1 MSASQRYLFKH
12 SSGMY
17 HLVLK
22 VPIDLQLT
30 LGLKWIRRSLKTSNL
45 QDATILLNTHLSKLK
60 SSFTLLRTGVLDAD
74 QIIALKAS
82 LVPCKPLENKT
93 NASLSLGELIDKY
106 ILEHSVNWATSTT
119 KSFNN
124 KFEAMIK
131 TVPSD
136 GNIDGYN
143 RDSYIAYRN
152 ELAKQGYSSKSI
164 NDRMNLLSSLL
175 KWGVRNGYVERN
187 NAEGLQVKL
196 DKPADEQRKIFEP
209 DDLKRIINNLPKNDR
224 CPWMF
229 WIPMIAMYSGMRREE
244 ICQLRKVDVV
254 QVDEVWCFKIVG
266 DSQAG
271 LTVKTASSSRIVP
284 VHPKLIELGLLE
296 HVQLQQPKDN
306 LWGFKRYKNQSEYG
320 KKFGNWF
327 STFNRE
333 FVTQDPLKCFH
344 SFRHTVANTLKQS
357 EVQEGLI
364 AELLGHKNNSITTG
378 RYGKKYKVR
387 VLLDSIGYL

>member
-1 MSASQRYLFKH
+1 
-12 SSGMY
+12 
-17 HLVLK
+17 
-22 VPIDLQLT
+22 
-30 LGLKWIRRSLKTSNL
+30 
-45 QDATILLNTHLSKLK
+45 
-60 SSFTLLRTGVLDAD
+60 
-74 QIIALKAS
+74 
-82 LVPCKPLENKT
+82 
-93 NASLSLGELIDKY
+93 
-106 ILEHSVNWATSTT
+106 
-119 KSFNN
+119 
-124 KFEAMIK
+124 
-131 TVPSD
+131 
-136 GNIDGYN
+136 
-143 RDSYIAYRN
+143 
-152 ELAKQGYSSKSI
+152 
-164 NDRMNLLSSLL
+164 MNLLSSLL

-209 DDLKRIINNLPKNDR
+209 NDLKRITNNLPKNDR

-229 WIPMIAMYSGMRREE
+229 WIPMIAMYSGLRREE

-284 VHPKLIELGLLE
+284 VHLKLIELGLLE

-357 EVQEGLI
+357 GVQEGLI